1 MEQGTALFAE
11 GLSLLD
17 PNDHDR
23 PSQLGGWSVAQ
34 LIAHVNSNARALV
47 NLTVWARTG
56 VETPMYPSDDRR
68 AQDIEEGS
76 KQPLVGLIEDC
87 FSSSR
92 EFSQSITSLPDE
104 KLDYRVKSAR
114 GRDIPVSEAVWIR
127 IREVWIHAVD
137 LGVGIEF
144 SRFPN
149 ELQQA
154 LLDDV
159 VLSFAVR
166 SDPPQLELIAND
178 VSEAWRTTESAD
190 ATKVEGSQ
198 AGILAWLLGRSNG
211 QGLRCGTPDGKP
223 PTLPPWL

>member
-1 MEQGTALFAE
+1 MEEGTALFAE

-17 PNDHDR
+17 PDDHDR

-34 LIAHVNSNARALV
+34 LIAHVNSNARALL

-56 VETPMYPSDDRR
+56 FETPMYPSDDRR
-68 AQDIEEGS
+68 AQDIEKGS
-76 KQPLVGLIEDC
+76 KQPLGVLIEDY
-87 FSSSR
+87 FLSSR
-92 EFSQSITSLPDE
+92 EFLEGITSLPLE

-149 ELQQA
+149 ELQEA

-166 SDPPQLELIAND
+166 NDPPRIELIAND
-178 VSEAWRTTESAD
+178 ASKAWRTSESAD
-190 ATKVEGSQ
+190 ATKVEGGQSE
-198 AGILAWLLGRSNG
+198 ILAWLLGRSSG
-211 QGLRCGTPDGKP
+211 QGLRCGTPDGRL